1 MTSTPVVLID
11 EPVRGAI
18 GDPRGFQL
26 PGLDGARRYVRGEL
40 PVGPIHRLTG
50 LRPTDAG
57 PGRSTFS
64 MPITRWLEDP
74 FGIVWAGV
82 FALLADA
89 PLGVSIWTGLPAGKA
104 VTTSELNL
112 SFVRPFTRETGNI
125 VGRATSVHQGNQVGL
140 SAVEIS
146 DREGRLMAY
155 GTTRCLIVDAP
166 IDLNAEYPEPD
177 TGPDEPEDPYLRPAP
192 EDSYFDLETIVKGQP
207 IDVQHRII
215 AGEVTPN
222 FVRTFGSTWKVE
234 GPGSVTGTFETS
246 AWFSAGGPFLY
257 GGMIAMIAEQAT
269 GSAVYSTL
277 EPGEVFAPL
286 DMNVRFTRPVMIGSG
301 DLRAIG
307 RVQHSGKRLRI
318 ASADLVNSE
327 GKRVAMATSS
337 ALVVPGGVR
346 ELMRGTPPEKLL
358 GVR

>member
-1 MTSTPVVLID
+1 MPGQTSALID

-18 GDPRGFQL
+18 ADLRALQMTGLEAARG
-26 PGLDGARRYVRGEL
+26 YVRGEL

-64 MPITRWLEDP
+64 MPISRWLEDP
-74 FGIVWAGV
+74 FGIVWAGT

-89 PLGVSIWTGLPAGKA
+89 PLGVAIWTGLPAGKT

-112 SFVRPFTRETGNI
+112 SFVRPFNRETGNI

-146 DREGRLMAY
+146 DRHGRLMAH
-155 GTTRCLIVDAP
+155 GTTRCLVVDAP
-166 IDLNAEYPEPD
+166 VDMEAEYPVPD
-177 TGPDEPEDPYLRPAP
+177 TGPSDPLDPYLRPAP
-192 EDSYFDLETIVKGQP
+192 DDSYFDLETIVNGRP
-207 IDVQHRII
+207 IDVQQRII
-215 AGEVTPN
+215 SGEVIPN
-222 FVRTFGSTWKVE
+222 FARTFGPRWEVE
-234 GPGSVTGTFETS
+234 GPGSVTGTFPTS
-246 AWFSAGGPFLY
+246 SWFSAGGPFLY
-257 GGMIAMIAEQAT
+257 GGMIAMVAESAM

-277 EPGEVFAPL
+277 EPGEVFASL
-286 DMNVRFTRPVMIGSG
+286 DMNIRFTRPVMIESG
-301 DLRAIG
+301 DLVAFG
-307 RVQHSGKRLRI
+307 RVQHTGRRLRI
-318 ASADLVNSE
+318 ASADLVNAE

-346 ELMRGTPPEKLL
+346 ELMRGTPPEELL
-358 GVR
+358 GIR

>member
-1 MTSTPVVLID
+1 MTNAVIID

-18 GDPRGFQL
+18 GDPRGFQV
-26 PGLDGARRYVRGEL
+26 PGLDSGRRYVRGDL
-40 PVGPIHRLTG
+40 PLGPIHRLTG
-50 LRPTDAG
+50 LKPTDAG

-74 FGIVWAGV
+74 FGIVWAGA

-89 PLGVSIWTGLPAGKA
+89 PLGVSIWTGLPPGKM

-112 SFVRPFTRETGNI
+112 SFVRPLTRSIGNI

-166 IDLNAEYPEPD
+166 VDMDTEYPEPD
-177 TGPDEPEDPYLRPAP
+177 TGPDDPADPYLRPAS
-192 EDSYFDLETIVKGQP
+192 EDAYFDLDTIVNGKP
-207 IDVQHRII
+207 IEVQRRII
-215 AGEVTPN
+215 AGDVIPN
-222 FVRTFGSTWKVE
+222 HARLFGWHWEVE
-234 GPGSVTGTFETS
+234 GPGSVTGTVPAS
-246 AWFSAGGPFLY
+246 AWFSAGAPFLY
-257 GGMIAMIAEQAT
+257 GGMLALLAEAAC

-277 EPGEVFAPL
+277 EPGEVFANL
-286 DMNVRFTRPVMIGSG
+286 DMNIRFTRPVLIGSG
-301 DLRAIG
+301 DLKAVG
-307 RVQHSGKRLRI
+307 HVQHSGRRLRI
-318 ASADLVNSE
+318 ASADLINAE

-358 GVR
+358 GIR

>member
-1 MTSTPVVLID
+1 MTSAAIID

-18 GDPRGFQL
+18 GDPRGFQV
-26 PGLDGARRYVRGEL
+26 PGLHGARQYVRGEL

-74 FGIVWAGV
+74 FGIVWAGA

-89 PLGVSIWTGLPAGKA
+89 PLGVSIWTGLPAGKM

-112 SFVRPFTRETGNI
+112 SFVRPFTRNTGNI

-155 GTTRCLIVDAP
+155 GTTRCLVVDAP
-166 IDLNAEYPEPD
+166 IDMEAEYPEPD
-177 TGPDEPEDPYLRPAP
+177 TGPNEPADPYLRPPP
-192 EDSYFDLETIVKGQP
+192 EDSYFDLETIVQGRP
-207 IDVQHRII
+207 IDVQRRII
-215 AGEVTPN
+215 AGDVIPN
-222 FVRTFGSTWKVE
+222 AARLFGWSWDVE
-234 GPGSVTGTFETS
+234 GPGSVTGTFKTTP
-246 AWFSAGGPFLY
+246 WFSAGAPFLY
-257 GGMIAMIAEQAT
+257 GGLLALLAESAT

-277 EPGEVFAPL
+277 EPGEVFATL
-286 DMNVRFTRPVMIGSG
+286 DMNIRFTRPVMIGSG
-301 DLRAIG
+301 EIKGIG
-307 RVQHSGKRLRI
+307 RVQHTGKRMRI
-318 ASADLVNSE
+318 ASADLINSE

>member
-1 MTSTPVVLID
+1 MAVPAIID

-18 GDPRGFQL
+18 GDPRGFQV

-89 PLGVSIWTGLPAGKA
+89 PLGVSIWTGLPAGKM

-112 SFVRPFTRETGNI
+112 SFVRPFTRDTGNI

-146 DREGRLMAY
+146 DREGRLMAF

-177 TGPDEPEDPYLRPAP
+177 TGPDEPEDPYLRSAP
-192 EDSYFDLETIVKGQP
+192 EDSYFDLETVVTGRP
-207 IDVQHRII
+207 IDVQKRII

-222 FVRTFGSTWKVE
+222 FARMFGPLWEVNA
-234 GPGSVTGTFETS
+234 PGSAIGTFATS
-246 AWFSAGGPFLY
+246 PWFSAGGPFLY
-257 GGMIAMIAEQAT
+257 GGMLALMAEAAMS
-269 GSAVYSTL
+269 SAVYNTL

-286 DMNVRFTRPVMIGSG
+286 DMNVRFTRPVMINSG
-301 DLRAIG
+301 ALRSIG
-307 RVQHSGKRLRI
+307 HVQHTGRRLRV
-318 ASADLVNSE
+318 ASAELLNAE